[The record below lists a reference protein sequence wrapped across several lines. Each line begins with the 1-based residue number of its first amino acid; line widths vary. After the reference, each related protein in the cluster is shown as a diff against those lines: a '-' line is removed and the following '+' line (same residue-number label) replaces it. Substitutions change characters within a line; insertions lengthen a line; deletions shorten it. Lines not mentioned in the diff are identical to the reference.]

1 MTAVAK
7 KAETVRGVEK
17 TVKQGMPVRKTEV
30 ARVDEKVRPA
40 KKAAKPVRRP
50 EAAKDEVKKP
60 NKLVRYYN
68 EVRAELRKVIW
79 PSRREATNLTLIVLA
94 VTAAMSVFLGLIDW
108 LLTQLFTLIIG

>member
-1 MTAVAK
+1 MAK
-7 KAETVRGVEK
+7 KAETVKDVDK
-17 TVKQGMPVRKTEV
+17 TVKQNTPTRKAEV
-30 ARVDEKVRPA
+30 ARVDEKAKPA
-40 KKAAKPVRRP
+40 KAAKPVRKP
-50 EAAKDEVKKP
+50 EATKDEDKAKKP
-60 NKLVRYYN
+60 NKLVRYFN